1 MDAVYDESLM
11 SRSLLKYILLL
22 SLALTGL
29 LLYYLFNPA
38 ERLLFP
44 KCPFLLMTGWQCP
57 GCGSQRA
64 IHYLLH
70 FQIVDALKMNFLV
83 VLAVPYIMFALYC
96 ELMRRKNVKIERI
109 YRLLYGSK
117 ASMTIAFLFI
127 SFMIIRNV

>member
-29 LLYYLFNPA
+29 LMYYLFNPA
-38 ERLLFP
+38 EQLLFP

-70 FQIVDALKMNFLV
+70 FQIIDALKMNFLV
-83 VLAVPYIMFALYC
+83 VLAVPYILFALYC
-96 ELMRRKNVKIERI
+96 EWMRRKNVKIERI